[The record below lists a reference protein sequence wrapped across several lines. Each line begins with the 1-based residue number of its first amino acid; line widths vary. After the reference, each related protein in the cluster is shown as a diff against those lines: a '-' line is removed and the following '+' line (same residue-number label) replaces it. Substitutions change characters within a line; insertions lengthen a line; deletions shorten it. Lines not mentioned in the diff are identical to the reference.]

1 MESVFQA
8 LGSATRRRI
17 LAYLSQTSLT
27 AGEISQRFDISKPA
41 ISKHLRVLE
50 NAGLVK
56 SEKQGLYVH
65 YELAKDNLFTSLN
78 DFLVNFCPEGRPL
91 KLEGAAIGRKDR
103 SEPG

>member
-8 LGSATRRRI
+8 LGSATRRKI

-27 AGEISQRFDISKPA
+27 AGEISERFDMSKPA

-50 NAGLVK
+50 NAGLVT
-56 SEKQGLYVH
+56 SEKEGLFVH
-65 YELAKDNLFTSLN
+65 YQLAKDNLFTSLN

-91 KLEGAAIGRKDR
+91 KLEGAAIGRKNRD
-103 SEPG
+103 

>member
-8 LGSATRRRI
+8 LGSATRRKI

-41 ISKHLRVLE
+41 ISKHLRILE
-50 NAGLVK
+50 NAGLVT
-56 SEKQGLYVH
+56 SEKQGLFVH
-65 YELAKDNLFTSLN
+65 YELAKDNLFSSLN

-91 KLEGAAIGRKDR
+91 NLEGAAIRRKNHD
-103 SEPG
+103 EPA